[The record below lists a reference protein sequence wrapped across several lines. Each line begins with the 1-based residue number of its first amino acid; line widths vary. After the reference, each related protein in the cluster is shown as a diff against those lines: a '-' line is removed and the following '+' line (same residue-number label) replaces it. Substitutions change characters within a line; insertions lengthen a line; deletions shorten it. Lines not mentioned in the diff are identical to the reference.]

1 MKDDPLRAKNAMV
14 YPISDS
20 TNYIHECL
28 AMQIQTD
35 NSNTQLRPNEHW
47 TNAVLC
53 FWIICRPVFLVFSFQ
68 EENSLFYIH
77 SLILDI
83 SIAPLQVHYNS
94 EALPTTALILH
105 RS

>member
-35 NSNTQLRPNEHW
+35 NSNTQLRPNEH
-47 TNAVLC
+47 
-53 FWIICRPVFLVFSFQ
+53 
-68 EENSLFYIH
+68 
-77 SLILDI
+77 
-83 SIAPLQVHYNS
+83 
-94 EALPTTALILH
+94 
-105 RS
+105 